1 MRRSAVLSL
10 FLISGAAGL
19 IYQVVWM
26 RKLSLV
32 LGVTSQAVATVL
44 AVFMG
49 GLALGSWLLGRAGD
63 ESRSPLRFYGWL
75 ELGIALFGAQSLFL
89 LDGVAAY
96 YVELRRSGALAEGA
110 LPAVRLLL
118 AAVVLLGPTALMGAT
133 LPVLLRGLCRTPERV
148 ARESG
153 LVYGINTLGAVLGVF
168 AAAFFLIERVGLRGA
183 VSVSYTHLTLPTIYS
198 V

>member
-49 GLALGSWLLGRAGD
+49 GLALGSWLLG
-63 ESRSPLRFYGWL
+63 L
-75 ELGIALFGAQSLFL
+75 SLIHIS
-89 LDGVAAY
+89 
-96 YVELRRSGALAEGA
+96 E
-110 LPAVRLLL
+110 
-118 AAVVLLGPTALMGAT
+118 PTR
-133 LPVLLRGLCRTPERV
+133 P
-148 ARESG
+148 
-153 LVYGINTLGAVLGVF
+153 Y
-168 AAAFFLIERVGLRGA
+168 
-183 VSVSYTHLTLPTIYS
+183 
-198 V
+198 